1 MRLVITEKPSVA
13 MALARV
19 LGAGTRRDGYM
30 EGGDWLVSWCV
41 GHLVEP
47 AGPDAYDPRYSKWAY
62 EDLPILPRS
71 WKYQVLPDT
80 KNQFDTLAALM
91 RDSRVDSLVCATD
104 AGREGELIFRLVYEA
119 AGCEKPMKRLWI
131 SSMEEDAI
139 RKGFDSLLD
148 SGNYDN
154 LYAAALCRQK
164 ADWLVGINATRL
176 FTTIYKGKTLN
187 VGRVMTPT
195 LALLTDREAA
205 IASFQ
210 KQKFYT
216 VELDCG
222 TFRAASERF
231 SSKTDAARLRAA
243 CVGKT
248 AVVRTVE
255 RKARMERPPKLYD
268 LTTLQ
273 REANRLFGYTAQQT
287 LDYAQLLYEKKLA
300 TYPRTDSRYLVS
312 GMEAGLP
319 ALCGTVSAA
328 LSLPLVESPE
338 TGQVIND
345 SKVSDHHALLPT
357 AELGRADLAA
367 LPTGERNVLTLIA
380 ARLLCA
386 VGSPCHY
393 AESAAVL
400 ECGGASFT
408 AKGRTMLEAGWKAA
422 EQVVLAGIKKGAEAE
437 KLEPPLPDLEE
448 DQRLEG
454 VDAALRTGTTSPP
467 AHFTED
473 TLLSAMEH
481 ASAEDFA
488 ELEDAERT
496 GLGTPA
502 TRASTIE
509 KLVRSGFAERKGR
522 QLLPT
527 EKGMELIRVM
537 PDALRSAKLTAEWE
551 ARLGEVERGTLP
563 PGDFLAGI
571 EGMVRQLV
579 QTYAGVTVASST
591 LSGSGRPVVGVC
603 PRCGKKVVEGR
614 KSFFCE
620 GYHDTPACGFAMWK
634 NDRFFTGKHKELTRK
649 IAAVLLKH
657 GRVHMK
663 DLFSEKKG
671 VLYDA
676 TIVLDDTGGKYV
688 RYKLEFDKKGK
699 DAVK

>member
-1 MRLVITEKPSVA
+1 
-13 MALARV
+13 MALFRGHYV
-19 LGAGTRRDGYM
+19 
-30 EGGDWLVSWCV
+30 EGGGWLVSWCV

-47 AGPDAYDPRYSKWAY
+47 AGPDAYDPRHSKWAY
-62 EDLPILPRS
+62 EDLPILPRA

-80 KNQFDTLAALM
+80 KKQFDTLAALM
-91 RDSRVDSLVCATD
+91 RDGRVDSLVCATD

-119 AGCEKPMKRLWI
+119 AGCEKPVQRLWT
-131 SSMEEDAI
+131 SSMEEAAI
-139 RKGFDSLLD
+139 QTGFENLLD
-148 SGNYDN
+148 SRDYDN

-164 ADWLVGINATRL
+164 TDWLVGINATRL
-176 FTTIYKGKTLN
+176 FTTIYKGRTLN

-210 KQKFYT
+210 KEKFYT
-216 VELDCG
+216 VELDYG
-222 TFRAASERF
+222 TFRAVSERL
-231 SSKTDAARLRAA
+231 SSKTDATRLRAA
-243 CVGKT
+243 CVGKI
-248 AVVRTVE
+248 AVVRAVE
-255 RKARMERPPKLYD
+255 RKERTERPPKLYD

-319 ALCGTVSAA
+319 ALCGTVSAV

-338 TGQVIND
+338 AGQVIND

-357 AELGRADLAA
+357 AELGRADLSAM
-367 LPTGERNVLTLIA
+367 PTGERNVLTLIA

-386 VGSPCHY
+386 VGSPCRY
-393 AESAAVL
+393 TESAAVL

-408 AKGRTMLEAGWKAA
+408 AKGRTMLEAGWKAVERA
-422 EQVVLAGIKKGAEAE
+422 VLAGIKKGAEAE
-437 KLEPPLPDLEE
+437 KQDLPLPELEE
-448 DQRLEG
+448 GQRLEG

-467 AHFTED
+467 PHFTED

-509 KLVRSGFAERKGR
+509 KLVRSGFTERKGR

-527 EKGMELIRVM
+527 EKGTELIRVM
-537 PDALRSAKLTAEWE
+537 PDALKSAKLTAEWE
-551 ARLGEVERGTLP
+551 GKLGEVERGTLP

-579 QTYAGVTVASST
+579 QTYASVTVASSA
-591 LSGSGRPVVGVC
+591 LSGSGRPIVGVC

-620 GYHDTPACGFAMWK
+620 GYHDTPPCGFAMWK
-634 NDRFFTGKHKELTRK
+634 NDRFFTGKRKELTRK
-649 IAAVLLKH
+649 IAAGLLKH

-676 TIVLDDTGGKYV
+676 TVVLDDTGGKYV

-699 DAVK
+699 DAGK